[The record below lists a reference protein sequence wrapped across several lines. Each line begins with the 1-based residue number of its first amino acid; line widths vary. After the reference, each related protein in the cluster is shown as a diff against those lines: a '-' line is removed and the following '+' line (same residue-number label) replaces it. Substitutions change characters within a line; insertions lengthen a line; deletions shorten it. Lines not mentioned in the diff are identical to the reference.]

1 MQAWGSTRRDF
12 LKTTAAA
19 GAAAWALRSGAANAQ
34 DVQPIR
40 VGLVG
45 CGRRGS
51 GAARDCIASSPN
63 VTINAIGDL
72 FPDMLADGRE
82 KLAQLGDAFK
92 ATDDTCFSGW
102 DAYQKVINSDVDMVI
117 LATPPGFR
125 PQQLRFAID
134 AGKHVFMEKPCAV
147 DPVGVRSIIETSEL
161 AKQKGLAI
169 VAGTQRRHQ
178 ASYVE
183 IMKRIHDGAIGE
195 LLSAQCYW
203 MGDYGYYPAVLPE
216 PGWSDMEA
224 QIRNWNYF
232 TWLSGDHIVEQ
243 HVHNIDIMNW
253 AFGGPPL
260 KAIGM
265 GGRQQR
271 TGPEYGHIFD
281 HFSVEFEYPGGVRV
295 QSMCRQM
302 YTPHRRVDEHLV
314 GTKGTATPGKEI
326 FGSAPYVWQ
335 GEAPSAYVQE
345 HTDLIASIRAG
356 QPLNEARQ
364 LAESTMAA
372 VMGRMAAYTGDEITL
387 DFVMGPCDLNLTPE
401 PLEFRSLPTPAVA
414 VPKYTKKA

>member
-1 MQAWGSTRRDF
+1 MRTAESTRRDF
-12 LKTTAAA
+12 FKTTAAA
-19 GAAAWALRSGAANAQ
+19 SAAAWAVGHGVARAQ
-34 DVQPIR
+34 DAQPIR

-45 CGRRGS
+45 CGRRGA
-51 GAARDCIASSPN
+51 GAARDCVTSSPH
-63 VTINAIGDL
+63 VTIDAIGDL

-82 KLAQLGDAFK
+82 KLSQMGDLFR

-102 DAYQKVINSDVDMVI
+102 DAYQKVIDSDVDLVI
-117 LATPPGFR
+117 LAAPPGFR
-125 PQQLRFAID
+125 PQHLRAAID
-134 AGKHVFMEKPCAV
+134 AGKHVFMEKPAAV

-161 AKQKGLAI
+161 AKQKALA
-169 VAGTQRRHQ
+169 VVSGTQRRHQ
-178 ASYVE
+178 APYVE

-195 LLSAQCYW
+195 LVSAQCYW

-216 PGWSDMEA
+216 PGWSEMEA

-271 TGPEYGHIFD
+271 TGPEYGHIYD

-302 YTPHRRVDEHLV
+302 YTPHRRVGEHLV
-314 GTKGTATPGKEI
+314 GTKGTSEPGEFIKGSKE
-326 FGSAPYVWQ
+326 YVWE
-335 GEAPSAYVQE
+335 GEATNPYVQE

-356 QPLNEARQ
+356 KPLNEGRA

-372 VMGRMAAYTGDEITL
+372 VMGRMAAYTGAEITL
-387 DFVMGPCDLNLTPE
+387 DYVMGECDLELMPAA
-401 PLEFRSLPTPAVA
+401 LEFGPIPTPAVA
-414 VPKYTKKA
+414 VPKYTKTA

>member
-1 MQAWGSTRRDF
+1 MHTEGSTRREF
-12 LKTTAAA
+12 LKTTAAV
-19 GAAAWALRSGAANAQ
+19 GAAAWALHGGAAMAQ
-34 DVQPIR
+34 DAQPIR

-51 GAARDCIASSPN
+51 GAARDCVSSSPN

-92 ATDDTCFSGW
+92 ATDDTCYSGW
-102 DAYQKVINSDVDMVI
+102 DAYQRVIDSDVDLVI
-117 LATPPGFR
+117 LATPPAFR
-125 PQQLRFAID
+125 PLHLRAAVE
-134 AGKHVFMEKPCAV
+134 AGKHVFMEKPAAV
-147 DPVGVRSIIETSEL
+147 DPVGVRSIIESSDL

-178 ASYVE
+178 APYVE
-183 IMKRIHDGAIGE
+183 IMKRIQDGAIGE
-195 LLSAQCYW
+195 LVSAQCYW

-281 HFSVEFEYPGGVRV
+281 HFAVEFEYPGGVRV

-302 YTPHRRVDEHLV
+302 YTPHRRVAEHLV
-314 GTKGTATPGKEI
+314 GTKGTADPSKYIEGPN
-326 FGSAPYVWQ
+326 AYVWE
-335 GEAPSAYVQE
+335 GDAVSPYVQE

-356 QPLNEARQ
+356 KPLNEGRQ
-364 LAESTMAA
+364 VAESTMAA
-372 VMGRMAAYTGDEITL
+372 VMGRMAAYTGAEITL
-387 DFVMGPCDLNLTPE
+387 EYVMGECDLDLMPE
-401 PLEFRSLPTPAVA
+401 KLEFGPLPTPAVA
-414 VPKYTKKA
+414 VPKYTKTA